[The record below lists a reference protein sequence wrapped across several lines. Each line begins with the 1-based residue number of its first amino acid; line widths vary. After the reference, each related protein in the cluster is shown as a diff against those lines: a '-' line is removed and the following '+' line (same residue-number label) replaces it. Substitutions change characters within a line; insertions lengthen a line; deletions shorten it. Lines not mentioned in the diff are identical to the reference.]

1 MHACVSRLGGDRRPA
16 RDPTELMQFDPA
28 GVGSLRSWGST
39 GTEARGKRDD
49 MQLTI
54 DSNEPLERVLD
65 VVGSL
70 YGVRL
75 AVISDV
81 PPAPTVASPPLRRRA
96 ATKARPARSRGSAL
110 PARSHRSRHPAST
123 TSPLD
128 SATLR
133 RWAQANGYP
142 VKDRGRIPAS
152 VVAAYDQRDRVA
164 E

>member
-1 MHACVSRLGGDRRPA
+1 
-16 RDPTELMQFDPA
+16 
-28 GVGSLRSWGST
+28 
-39 GTEARGKRDD
+39 

-75 AVISDV
+75 AVSTEAPAV
-81 PPAPTVASPPLRRRA
+81 PVAAGSRSPRRA
-96 ATKARPARSRGSAL
+96 APRARRARSRGTAV
-110 PARSHRSRHPAST
+110 PARSHRGRPTATT
-123 TSPLD
+123 TSPPD
-128 SATLR
+128 TATIR
-133 RWAQANGYP
+133 QWAQANGVA

-152 VVAAYDQRDRVA
+152 VVDAYHQRDRAA

>member
-1 MHACVSRLGGDRRPA
+1 
-16 RDPTELMQFDPA
+16 
-28 GVGSLRSWGST
+28 
-39 GTEARGKRDD
+39 

-75 AVISDV
+75 AVSSE
-81 PPAPTVASPPLRRRA
+81 APEAPVVAGSRSRRRA
-96 ATKARPARSRGSAL
+96 APRARPARSRGTAV
-110 PARSHRSRHPAST
+110 PARSHRGRPAAST
-123 TSPLD
+123 TSPPD

-133 RWAQANGYP
+133 RWGQANGYS

-152 VVAAYDQRDRVA
+152 VVAAYHQRDRVA

>member
-1 MHACVSRLGGDRRPA
+1 
-16 RDPTELMQFDPA
+16 
-28 GVGSLRSWGST
+28 
-39 GTEARGKRDD
+39 

-75 AVISDV
+75 AVSSDV

-96 ATKARPARSRGSAL
+96 AAKARPARSRGSAL

>member
-1 MHACVSRLGGDRRPA
+1 
-16 RDPTELMQFDPA
+16 
-28 GVGSLRSWGST
+28 
-39 GTEARGKRDD
+39 

-75 AVISDV
+75 TVSSEA
-81 PPAPTVASPPLRRRA
+81 TVAPVAAGSRPRRRA
-96 ATKARPARSRGSAL
+96 APKARPARSHGKAV
-110 PARSHRSRHPAST
+110 PARSHRSRPT
-123 TSPLD
+123 TSTSAPD

-133 RWAQANGYP
+133 RWAQANGHS

-152 VVAAYDQRDRVA
+152 VVAAYNQRDLVA

>member
-1 MHACVSRLGGDRRPA
+1 
-16 RDPTELMQFDPA
+16 
-28 GVGSLRSWGST
+28 
-39 GTEARGKRDD
+39 

-75 AVISDV
+75 AVSAE
-81 PPAPTVASPPLRRRA
+81 APEALVAAGSRSRRGA
-96 ATKARPARSRGSAL
+96 APRARSALSRGKAV
-110 PARSHRSRHPAST
+110 PARSHRGRPTAAT
-123 TSPLD
+123 TSPPD

-133 RWAQANGYP
+133 RWAQANGHS

-152 VVAAYDQRDRVA
+152 VVAAYHQRDRSLM
-164 E
+164 

>member
-1 MHACVSRLGGDRRPA
+1 
-16 RDPTELMQFDPA
+16 
-28 GVGSLRSWGST
+28 
-39 GTEARGKRDD
+39 

-75 AVISDV
+75 AVSTD
-81 PPAPTVASPPLRRRA
+81 APEAPNAGSSRARRQA
-96 ATKARPARSRGSAL
+96 APKARPARSRGSAV
-110 PARSHRSRHPAST
+110 PARSHHGRPTAST
-123 TSPLD
+123 RAPD

-133 RWAQANGYP
+133 RWAQANGHP
-142 VKDRGRIPAS
+142 VKDRGRIPAT
-152 VVAAYDQRDRVA
+152 VVAAYHQRDRVA

>member
-1 MHACVSRLGGDRRPA
+1 
-16 RDPTELMQFDPA
+16 
-28 GVGSLRSWGST
+28 
-39 GTEARGKRDD
+39 

-75 AVISDV
+75 AVSLA
-81 PPAPTVASPPLRRRA
+81 PPRHRPRPVHAPRRRA
-96 ATKARPARSRGSAL
+96 APRARPARSRGSAV
-110 PARSHRSRHPAST
+110 PARSHRSRPTAST
-123 TSPLD
+123 TSPPD
-128 SATLR
+128 SATVR
-133 RWAQANGYP
+133 RWAQANGVA

-152 VVAAYDQRDRVA
+152 VVAAYHQRDQAA

>member
-1 MHACVSRLGGDRRPA
+1 
-16 RDPTELMQFDPA
+16 
-28 GVGSLRSWGST
+28 
-39 GTEARGKRDD
+39 

-75 AVISDV
+75 SVSSAT
-81 PPAPTVASPPLRRRA
+81 PEAPVAAASRPRRGA
-96 ATKARPARSRGSAL
+96 AQRARSRGKAV
-110 PARSHRSRHPAST
+110 PARSHRGRPTAST
-123 TSPLD
+123 ASPPD

-133 RWAQANGYP
+133 SWAQANGHP

-152 VVAAYDQRDRVA
+152 VVAAYHQRDR
-164 E
+164 

>member
-1 MHACVSRLGGDRRPA
+1 
-16 RDPTELMQFDPA
+16 
-28 GVGSLRSWGST
+28 
-39 GTEARGKRDD
+39 

-75 AVISDV
+75 VVSSA
-81 PPAPTVASPPLRRRA
+81 APEAPVAAAPRTPRRA
-96 ATKARPARSRGSAL
+96 APKARPARSRGKAV
-110 PARSHRSRHPAST
+110 PARSHRSRPAAST
-123 TSPLD
+123 TSPPD

-152 VVAAYDQRDRVA
+152 VLAAYHQGDQGVD
-164 E
+164 

>member
-1 MHACVSRLGGDRRPA
+1 
-16 RDPTELMQFDPA
+16 
-28 GVGSLRSWGST
+28 
-39 GTEARGKRDD
+39 

-54 DSNEPLERVLD
+54 DSNEPLERVLV

-75 AVISDV
+75 AVSAEA
-81 PPAPTVASPPLRRRA
+81 PAAPVAAGSRSRRGA
-96 ATKARPARSRGSAL
+96 APKARPARSRGSAV
-110 PARSHRSRHPAST
+110 PARSHRSRPVAT
-123 TSPLD
+123 TSAPD

-133 RWAQANGYP
+133 RWAQANGVA

-152 VVAAYDQRDRVA
+152 VVAAYHQRDRAA

>member
-1 MHACVSRLGGDRRPA
+1 
-16 RDPTELMQFDPA
+16 
-28 GVGSLRSWGST
+28 
-39 GTEARGKRDD
+39 

-75 AVISDV
+75 AVSSD
-81 PPAPTVASPPLRRRA
+81 PPDAIAVAGSRSPRRTAPRD
-96 ATKARPARSRGSAL
+96 RPSRSRGTAV
-110 PARSHRSRHPAST
+110 PVRAHRSRPTGST
-123 TSPLD
+123 TSPPD

-133 RWAQANGYP
+133 RWAQANGHP

-152 VVAAYDQRDRVA
+152 VIAAYHQRDSAA

>member
-1 MHACVSRLGGDRRPA
+1 
-16 RDPTELMQFDPA
+16 
-28 GVGSLRSWGST
+28 
-39 GTEARGKRDD
+39 

-75 AVISDV
+75 AVSSETPAAPV
-81 PPAPTVASPPLRRRA
+81 AAGSPLAPPGSPEGPSEPGPAARLFPLGPTAAGPPPPTSPPDT
-96 ATKARPARSRGSAL
+96 ATIRQ
-110 PARSHRSRHPAST
+110 
-123 TSPLD
+123 
-128 SATLR
+128 
-133 RWAQANGYP
+133 WAQANGVA

-152 VVAAYDQRDRVA
+152 VVAAYHQRDRAA

>member
-1 MHACVSRLGGDRRPA
+1 
-16 RDPTELMQFDPA
+16 
-28 GVGSLRSWGST
+28 
-39 GTEARGKRDD
+39 

-54 DSNEPLERVLD
+54 DLSEPLERVLD

-75 AVISDV
+75 VVSSVALQ
-81 PPAPTVASPPLRRRA
+81 APTVAVSPSRRRSA
-96 ATKARPARSRGSAL
+96 AKASPARSRGKAVL
-110 PARSHRSRHPAST
+110 ARSHRGRHPAST

-133 RWAQANGYP
+133 RWAKANGYP

-152 VVAAYDQRDRVA
+152 VVAAYHQRDRVA